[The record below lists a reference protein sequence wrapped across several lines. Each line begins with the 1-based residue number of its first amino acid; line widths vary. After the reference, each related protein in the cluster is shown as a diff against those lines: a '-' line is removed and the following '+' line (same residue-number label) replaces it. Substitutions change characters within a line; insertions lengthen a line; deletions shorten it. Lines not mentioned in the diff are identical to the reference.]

1 MAEQAGQLA
10 GDGEETSRMR
20 ITVVT
25 PTARSSAIGAVS
37 SCLTQNLARNGYE
50 VTVVQAE
57 TLPPPVEN
65 EHQFPM
71 APVHY
76 AAVGVEKLLQQADV
90 VIYQV
95 GNHYPNHAGAVY
107 WLYRIP
113 GVVCLHD
120 AFLGHLFAG
129 WAEAN
134 WTDAQAVLRR
144 WYGPIVEQKY
154 WDWQAQETFIE
165 STINVAPMTEWI
177 CARAIGIFTHSSYFS
192 ERIIHAC
199 PGPVWSFPL
208 CHAKEPVI
216 SASTPEEHRVKA
228 NDRFTVITFGHII
241 PNKCVNR
248 AIEAI
253 GTHPELRDVVDYRV
267 VGRISPDYGLALKRQ
282 ARNLRVSLA
291 ITGEVSDERLAAE
304 LAGADVVLALRW
316 PATELASASVIEA
329 LWHGKPTVVTDTGC
343 YAELPDNIVHK
354 SSPEISAEQLG
365 IIIHKILSVSNINNQ
380 SELRSQ
386 YSRLQFDGHIY
397 ANRVSEFIKLNYTTF
412 LFMFEITRLKTI
424 VYAWKTNIHTNDIIT
439 KWRIFQ

>member
-37 SCLTQNLARNGYE
+37 SCLTQDLARNGNE

-57 TLPPPVEN
+57 TVPPQVEN

-95 GNHYPNHAGAVY
+95 GNHYANHAGAVY

-120 AFLGHLFAG
+120 AFLGNLFAG

-144 WYGPIVEQKY
+144 WYGPIVQQKY

-267 VGRISPDYGLALKRQ
+267 VGRISPDYGFALERQ

-291 ITGEVSDERLAAE
+291 ITGEVTDERLAAE

-343 YAELPDNIVHK
+343 YAELPDNIVYKITANNTIMFLQKTLRRLLNDSRTHD
-354 SSPEISAEQLG
+354 ATM
-365 IIIHKILSVSNINNQ
+365 HILS
-380 SELRSQ
+380 
-386 YSRLQFDGHIY
+386 YSRAMFQCEIY
-397 ANRVSEFIKLNYTTF
+397 GNHVTEFIMVNQR
-412 LFMFEITRLKTI
+412 LFSIQKEMHRMMQSVASIGATPDVHYLRERWTLLT
-424 VYAWKTNIHTNDIIT
+424 
-439 KWRIFQ
+439 